1 MNEQTHLTIRQLEIV
16 TGWSRPTAMDFAKA
30 HGEQKPDGRKNW
42 AIPVAAVQALI
53 AERYDEVDGM
63 VRRLEQVA

>member
-1 MNEQTHLTIRQLEIV
+1 MNEQTLTIRQLEIV
-16 TGWSRPTAMDFAKA
+16 TGWSRPTATAFAQA
-30 HGEQKPDGRKNW
+30 HGVQRDDGRKNW
-42 AIPVAAVQALI
+42 FVPVAAVQSYI